1 MSKNQGEGDIKSAKL
16 YNEHTRADVSK
27 MKKTAVTDA
36 ARKPETPEEAVA
48 FNAGVAKAKAKA
60 GTQEQRDANVFRK
73 LEELDKNSSD
83 PVDDTQDA

>member
-1 MSKNQGEGDIKSAKL
+1 MSKNQGEGDIKSAKR

-36 ARKPETPEEAVA
+36 ARKPETPEEAAA
-48 FNAGVAKAKAKA
+48 FNAGVAKAKA
-60 GTQEQRDANVFRK
+60 GTQDQRDANVFRK
-73 LEELDKNSSD
+73 LEELDKDSPD